1 MDIIKKII
9 IISVRISRV
18 VAMICI
24 PCIIIAVLFVWINYR
39 KELSLAMSIRG
50 QGEVNYLV
58 IFQNTL
64 ELRPTGGFIG
74 NFAEVTLD
82 NGMLKDYTIYNTNV
96 FDYGKP
102 GIDAPETYKNMLGLQ
117 QMQLRDANWAPN
129 FPTTAKQII
138 DLYELEGGTK
148 DISGVIAVNASI
160 LPEILKIIGPVSIEA
175 IDKELNHNNVLLDL
189 QYELNF
195 GFIEKGISR
204 SARKEPIKDLAFEIY
219 NRINKSSI
227 VTLTMLADMLIQ
239 QTNQKQI
246 MLWSNNP
253 DVQSNIVSLGWDGG
267 IDIDTQKDYL
277 KLVDANL
284 GSLKTDYYMKR
295 AIKKDIRECD
305 NDKICSTVTISYNNT
320 AKESTPLNTDYK
332 SYTRVLLPQNAFVNS
347 IIGIDKFN
355 SKVDY
360 STAYNKKIV
369 GFQILVPVNTTN
381 DIIIDYTIPKLEQYG
396 LDIQKQSGIDG
407 FDFILENKIN
417 NTQISEFIQTDKNFN
432 Y

>member
-9 IISVRISRV
+9 SIAVRILRF
-18 VAMICI
+18 IIIIFI
-24 PCIIIAVLFVWINYR
+24 PFIIIAILFIWVNYR

-102 GIDAPETYKNMLGLQ
+102 GIDSPEPYKNMLGLQ

-148 DISGVIAVNASI
+148 NISGVIAVNASI
-160 LPEILKIIGPVSIEA
+160 LPEILKIIGPISIEA
-175 IDKELNHNNVLLDL
+175 IDEELDHNNILLDL

-204 SARKEPIKDLAFEIY
+204 SDRKEPIKDLAFEID
-219 NRINKSSI
+219 NRISKSSI
-227 VTLTMLADMLIQ
+227 VTLSMLADMLLQ
-239 QTNQKQI
+239 QANQKHI
-246 MLWSNNP
+246 MFWSINP

-267 IDIDTQKDYL
+267 IDINTQKDYL
-277 KLVDANL
+277 KVVDANL
-284 GSLKTDYYMKR
+284 GALKTDYYMKR

-305 NDKICSTVTISYNNT
+305 NDKICSTIIISYNNT
-320 AKESTPLNTDYK
+320 AKEATSLNTDYK

-347 IIGIDKFN
+347 VTGIDKVN
-355 SKVDY
+355 NKVDY

-369 GFQILVPVNTTN
+369 GFQILVPVNSTN
-381 DIIIDYTIPKLEQYG
+381 DITIDYTMPKLGQYE
-396 LDIQKQSGIDG
+396 LDIQKQSGVDG
-407 FDFILENKIN
+407 FDFTFDNNIN
-417 NTQISEFIQTDKNFN
+417 NTKISEFIQTDKEF
-432 Y
+432 